1 MDATVTSYPAL
12 ENIKY
17 GATSSSALRRKRRKR
32 RDVTI
37 LTLLVATPQA
47 TDEDEAYNGFRSN
60 AAFTGT
66 HGIDI
71 SPYASFVAGVRVGS
85 LAGGDYDS
93 FFGSHDDDVARAEV

>member
-12 ENIKY
+12 EKIKY
-17 GATSSSALRRKRRKR
+17 GATSSSALRRKRR
-32 RDVTI
+32 DVTV

-47 TDEDEAYNGFRSN
+47 TDADKAYSRFRAN
-60 AAFTGT
+60 AAFDGT
-66 HGIDI
+66 HGRDI

-93 FFGSHDDDVARAEV
+93 LFGSHDDDVARAEV